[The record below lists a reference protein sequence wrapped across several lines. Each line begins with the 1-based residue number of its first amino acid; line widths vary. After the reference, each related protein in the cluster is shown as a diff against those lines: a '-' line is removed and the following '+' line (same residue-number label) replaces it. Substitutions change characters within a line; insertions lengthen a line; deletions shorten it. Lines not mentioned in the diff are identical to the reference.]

1 MQGEKRSD
9 SGLLL
14 VGDEGSLYSSNDY
27 GARHVLLSKEK
38 FKNYKK
44 PEPWIPRTHGMG
56 DTDARHLQEWAA
68 ACRGGAPAMSNF
80 NYSARLTETMILG
93 NLALKAGGRIEWDA
107 AKQVVT
113 NLPAANKFVK
123 REYRK
128 GYSI

>member
-1 MQGEKRSD
+1 
-9 SGLLL
+9 
-14 VGDEGSLYSSNDY
+14 
-27 GARHVLLSKEK
+27 
-38 FKNYKK
+38 
-44 PEPWIPRTHGMG
+44 MG
-56 DTDARHLQEWAA
+56 DDDARHLQEWAA

-113 NLPAANKFVK
+113 NLPAANKFIK

-128 GYSI
+128 GYSL